1 MADSFSSDGCTG
13 RDGMSVAHLVLAGG
27 IIDDDGRETRAAL
40 AVIAALLLASLRHGA
55 TGSAGNGPKLRE
67 EIARSA
73 TRGRQ
78 VGCANRVLTPRRTRA
93 SPSEMAMS
101 VVQAAV
107 APARL
112 TVPTRA
118 RTRALPAR
126 TRALPARR
134 ARVAPRASADG
145 AAEEVAEEVKEA
157 LDGSSLFLV
166 GMMGTGK
173 SSVGK
178 KLAASLGYSFFD
190 TCVPR
195 RRCPASVRP
204 GPALSKNTSPTVER
218 HRPSVARP

>member
-13 RDGMSVAHLVLAGG
+13 RDGMSFAHLVLAGG

-73 TRGRQ
+73 SRGRQ

-112 TVPTRA
+112 TVPPRA

-134 ARVAPRASADG
+134 ARVVPRASADG
-145 AAEEVAEEVKEA
+145 AAEEVAKEVKEA

>member
-1 MADSFSSDGCTG
+1 
-13 RDGMSVAHLVLAGG
+13 
-27 IIDDDGRETRAAL
+27 
-40 AVIAALLLASLRHGA
+40 
-55 TGSAGNGPKLRE
+55 
-67 EIARSA
+67 
-73 TRGRQ
+73 
-78 VGCANRVLTPRRTRA
+78 
-93 SPSEMAMS
+93 MAMS

-134 ARVAPRASADG
+134 ARVVPRASADG
-145 AAEEVAEEVKEA
+145 AAEEVAKEVKEA

-204 GPALSKNTSPTVER
+204 GPALSKNTSRTVER

>member
-13 RDGMSVAHLVLAGG
+13 RDGMSFAHLVLAGG

-73 TRGRQ
+73 SRGRQ

-112 TVPTRA
+112 TVPIRA

-145 AAEEVAEEVKEA
+145 AAEEVAKEVKEA

-204 GPALSKNTSPTVER
+204 GPALSKNTSRTVER

>member
-13 RDGMSVAHLVLAGG
+13 RDGMSFAHLVLAGG

-73 TRGRQ
+73 SRGRQ

-145 AAEEVAEEVKEA
+145 AAEEVAKEVKEA

-204 GPALSKNTSPTVER
+204 GPALSKNTSRTVER